1 VNQAVPGKRKVDA
14 GTMVQALVMD
24 TLSGRS
30 PLYMMK
36 DFIKEQ
42 SCETLLGRGVDYELF
57 NDAAA

>member
-1 VNQAVPGKRKVDA
+1 MKQAVPGKRKVDI
-14 GTMVQALVMD
+14 GTMVQALVLD

-42 SCETLLGRGVDYELF
+42 NCESKTASNWERPER
-57 NDAAA
+57 